1 MRFRITTRWVATAA
15 TVVALGATAA
25 CGGGGGSGS
34 SSAAGSG
41 AAGKP
46 TIRIGY
52 FPDISPVSLM
62 MSQKL
67 VEKMGYKVTYTEFL
81 KGVPQEAAAMVGGS
95 IDMVWANASASV
107 AAFSQDP
114 GLAYLVGQSITND
127 NQFVV
132 PAGSSITSV
141 DQLEGKTITTS
152 GLKTAP
158 QLVVDLGMSADG
170 KDPSKV
176 KTIQAPGPQQVTTMQ
191 QKAVDGAATYLPF
204 GAQMALN
211 GGKVLLTADQAL
223 GAPFPG
229 GGFVAS
235 KKFADAHSQAVV
247 DVLKAAIQA
256 TDQLKKKTS
265 AQFTALADF
274 SKTTPEAIKYSFDH
288 KLVAFADS
296 MTPNTE
302 GLTKVAQAEMKYGFV
317 DQGND
322 LVGFLKTFVNTKF
335 AQQAAG

>member
-1 MRFRITTRWVATAA
+1 MRSRITTKWMAIAA
-15 TVVALGATAA
+15 SVVALAATAA
-25 CGGGGGSGS
+25 CGNSGSGS
-34 SSAAGSG
+34 SAAGG
-41 AAGKP
+41 ADKP
-46 TIRIGY
+46 EIRIGY

-95 IDMVWANASASV
+95 IDIVWANASASV
-107 AAFSQDP
+107 AAFSKDP

-132 PAGSSITSV
+132 PAGSDITSV
-141 DQLEGKTITTS
+141 DQLEGKTITTT

-158 QLVVDLGMSADG
+158 QLVVDLAMNAAG
-170 KDPSKV
+170 KDPAAV

-191 QKAVDGAATYLPF
+191 QKAVVGAATYLPF
-204 GAQMALN
+204 GAQMVLN
-211 GGKVLLTADQAL
+211 GGKVIITADQAL

-235 KKFADAHSQAVV
+235 KKFADAHPQAVV
-247 DVLKAAIQA
+247 DVLKAANNA
-256 TDQLKKKTS
+256 TADLKKQSSSTYKG
-265 AQFTALADF
+265 LADF
-274 SKTTPEAIKYSFDH
+274 AKTSPDAIKYSFDH
-288 KLVAFADS
+288 KLVAFANS
-296 MTPNTE
+296 MTPNDDA
-302 GLTKVAQAEMKYGFV
+302 LTKVAQAEMKYGFV
-317 DQGND
+317 DSGVD

-335 AQQAAG
+335 AEQAAG